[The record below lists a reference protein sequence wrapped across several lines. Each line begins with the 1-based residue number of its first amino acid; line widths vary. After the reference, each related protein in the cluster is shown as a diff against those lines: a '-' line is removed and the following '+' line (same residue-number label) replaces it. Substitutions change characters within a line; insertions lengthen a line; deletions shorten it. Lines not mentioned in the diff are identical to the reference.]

1 MVFNKVTY
9 FSTETRMC
17 ASYILHNGNV
27 MAQNTFG
34 AIADIFMNINNSVLL
49 NVKEGDTIGLSF
61 YGKQG
66 NEVGRNKNSNLT
78 VIEIPDTNIIKE
90 SSQLNLITDGDPVK
104 AGYKIDGKDVYV
116 KRVFVPS
123 LPNNGLL
130 EPDTGIPSTY
140 DIDYYVGTLINNNK
154 YTMTV
159 PVEGTNF
166 MRAALDG
173 RSTNYVIQITTN
185 SDRTTWKGYFNIY

>member
-1 MVFNKVTY
+1 MIIKNGK
-9 FSTETRMC
+9 RMDGMGD
-17 ASYILHNGNV
+17 SMPIGSIIEYNG
-27 MAQNTFG
+27 T
-34 AIADIFMNINNSVLL
+34 D
-49 NVKEGDTIGLSF
+49 
-61 YGKQG
+61 
-66 NEVGRNKNSNLT
+66 
-78 VIEIPDTNIIKE
+78 IPDGWELVEEPDTE
-90 SSQLNLITDGDPVK
+90 LNLITDGDPIK
-104 AGYKIDGKDVYV
+104 AGYKIDGRDVYV

-140 DIDYYVGTLINNNK
+140 DIDYYVGTVINNNR

-173 RSTNYVIQITTN
+173 RSTNYVIQISTN
-185 SDRTTWKGYFNIY
+185 SDRTTWKGYFNIYYY